1 LSDRRFLH
9 FYFSVGF
16 FSELGGKIFLKSRMT
31 SIIKKISQNP
41 NGVSTAVL
49 SGGNGSNGTTQIAI
63 ATIDPRYGNA
73 FIIDTTGLTNTG
85 ADQYRI
91 YIRVKSSKA
100 NVGASLPGK
109 VIHLLFKL
117 PPETAGST
125 KSVDCYFDT
134 TLGNNI
140 APLATSGYWNG
151 AMSISLIAN
160 GTEFQAL
167 TNSHDWGFGD

>member
-9 FYFSVGF
+9 SYFSVGF

-49 SGGNGSNGTTQIAI
+49 SGGNGSNDTTQIAI
-63 ATIDPRYGNA
+63 ATIDPRYGNT
-73 FIIDTTGLTNTG
+73 FIIDTTGLTNSG
-85 ADQYRI
+85 AAQYRVH
-91 YIRVKSSKA
+91 IRVKSSKA

-125 KSVDCYFDT
+125 GTIDCYFDT

-140 APLATSGYWNG
+140 EPLSTSGYSPYP
-151 AMSISLIAN
+151 AISLIAD
-160 GTEFQAL
+160 GTQFQVL
-167 TNSHDWGFGD
+167 TCSIDWGFAD